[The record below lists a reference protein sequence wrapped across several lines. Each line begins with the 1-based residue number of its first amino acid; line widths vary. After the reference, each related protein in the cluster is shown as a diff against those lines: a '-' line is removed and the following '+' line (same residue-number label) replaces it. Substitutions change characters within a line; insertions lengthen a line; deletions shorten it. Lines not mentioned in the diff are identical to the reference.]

1 MSEQEESPVLARFE
15 TASGGFMEIMR
26 PAPVKIPVMSDAETR
41 TAAVNYIRARY
52 AQNVTW
58 HEVKYN
64 WYLRP

>member
-1 MSEQEESPVLARFE
+1 MSGQEESPVLARR
-15 TASGGFMEIMR
+15 GMWEIIR

-58 HEVKYN
+58 HEVEYD
-64 WYLRP
+64 WWRGA